1 MVLLLRPHC
10 RGHPFSRQFN
20 LLRIIESSRA
30 RCFSTS
36 FQLRTG
42 SSSSSPTTGEGQNNT
57 NQQQQQQQQQTQTPG
72 TTKSQEDQDLEFIIE
87 QAYIKKKVEQ
97 AAMGERVKGV
107 LEQAKAKQRRK
118 AHFIVSF
125 GLVAAVAIILFVI
138 AVHQRKNSGV
148 QTEITRDRKF

>member
-1 MVLLLRPHC
+1 MAVWRTLPLTVHC
-10 RGHPFSRQFN
+10 NRTQHSLKR
-20 LLRIIESSRA
+20 LLRIMESSRS

-42 SSSSSPTTGEGQNNT
+42 ASSSPKGEGQNNNT
-57 NQQQQQQQQQTQTPG
+57 SQQQQPSAASA
-72 TTKSQEDQDLEFIIE
+72 KSKEDQDLEFIIE

-125 GLVAAVAIILFVI
+125 GLIAAVAIILFVI

-148 QTEITRDRKF
+148 QTETTRDRKF